1 MIKFASYLW
10 QIVGFLGVL
19 RFPPPAEL
27 LLKVA
32 KDIINHKP
40 VIGNYYTF
48 GWLVGL
54 MVFNI
59 TSNNISVISRWRKLE
74 DLEETTNLSQVSDK
88 LCHIMLYTSP

>member
-1 MIKFASYLW
+1 VAGRWFSWGTPVSSNNETYHHD
-10 QIVGFLGVL
+10 
-19 RFPPPAEL
+19 RAEL

-48 GWLVGL
+48 CWLVGL

-59 TSNNISVISRWRKLE
+59 TSNNISVISWWSVL
-74 DLEETTNLSQVSDK
+74 LMEETGGS
-88 LCHIMLYTSP
+88 